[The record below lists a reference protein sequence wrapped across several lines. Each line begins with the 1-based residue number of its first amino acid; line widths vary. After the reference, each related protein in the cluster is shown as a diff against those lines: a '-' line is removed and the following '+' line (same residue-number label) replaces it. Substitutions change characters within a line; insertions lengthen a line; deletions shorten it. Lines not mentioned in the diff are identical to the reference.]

1 MLKKRLQ
8 QDLKKTAED
17 LGYPTTDIVCTI
29 PKNSQL
35 GDYSTNLVLQ
45 LAKLKLTDDKQSP
58 QVIASKILE
67 KFGKPEYLEK
77 AEIAGGGFINF
88 FIKKEFLAN
97 DIKEILARKG
107 DFGRSQIGKEK
118 KARVEFVS
126 ANPTGPLHF
135 GNARGGPIGDVLA
148 NVLEF
153 VGYKVLREYI
163 DNDRGNQVN
172 DLGKTLAARAGLIKA
187 DEESLTYKGEYTKE
201 LAAEVIAQI
210 GDTTKL
216 SETEIISKAGEIG
229 VKLLFK
235 EIIKDCE
242 DIGMKFDFIV
252 HESELQKK
260 APAVLDEL
268 EKRGLLKKYE
278 DATWFA
284 PRNEFL
290 EDKDAVVVKSDGN
303 YTYFTA
309 DVVYHREKFTSGYD
323 LVVDV
328 FGSNTAGHVPKL
340 QALASVFNFDPSKFK
355 IILYQFVRIKRGSE
369 VVKMSKRAG
378 NFVTVRE
385 VLDEVGLDAF
395 RFYLL
400 RFAPQTHMDFDLEL
414 VKEQSNKNPVFYVQY
429 AHARMNNILVKAK
442 EDEGDTNLSL
452 LIHLTEINL
461 IKHLSTFPDLV
472 EEIASNFQVHQFT
485 EYAMNLA
492 DLFHKFYESCPVLQ
506 AEDDLKE
513 ARLAL
518 VNAAKITLGNT
529 LGLLGVSAPERM

>member
-1 MLKKRLQ
+1 MIRQKILEHLQ
-8 QDLKKTAED
+8 KVVKD
-17 LGYPTTDIVCTI
+17 LGYSADDIVLSI
-29 PKNSQL
+29 PKNSQF
-35 GDYSTNLVLQ
+35 GDYSTNLALQ
-45 LAKLKLTDDKQSP
+45 LAKLKLIDDKQSP

-172 DLGKTLAARAGLIKA
+172 DLGNTLAARAGIIKA

>member
-17 LGYPTTDIVCTI
+17 LGYQIDDIVCTI

-172 DLGKTLAARAGLIKA
+172 DLGNTLAARAGLIKA